1 MTISRQR
8 KKERLRGIN
17 IGRLLELINTMRTFL
32 RLSTGLVGI
41 ISSASSSLLSPKEG
55 NNDRNDKSKKDMITK
70 NQGRGGV
77 MISARRGAEIIQLAL
92 LSLYQLYENIG
103 FLTDQGVLLLPSTS
117 SSSSSLSG
125 TDANDENDKINK
137 IANAVKNHYL
147 ISSRAWMGSVV
158 FSIFSTLLATSDTT
172 TTATT
177 TAATT
182 KQKQHQHQHQHQ
194 GEEYLWWKSLVVPV
208 GISLPLSAHASFEKG
223 LLADEVV
230 ALMGLVVAGMGLRKG
245 WVDTEKEEK
254 EEEEKEEEGKEN
266 GRGGGGGGVKGR
278 EDEEREGEGK
288 EE

>member
-55 NNDRNDKSKKDMITK
+55 NNDRNDKSKKDVITK

-77 MISARRGAEIIQLAL
+77 IISARRGAEILQLAL

-117 SSSSSLSG
+117 SSSSG

-158 FSIFSTLLATSDTT
+158 FSIFSTFLATSAT

-177 TAATT
+177 TTAAAT
-182 KQKQHQHQHQHQ
+182 KQKQKQHQHQHQ

-230 ALMGLVVAGMGLRKG
+230 GLMGLVVAGMGLRKG

-254 EEEEKEEEGKEN
+254 EEEGKEK
-266 GRGGGGGGVKGR
+266 GRGGSGGGVKGR

>member
-77 MISARRGAEIIQLAL
+77 MISARRGAEILQLAL

-103 FLTDQGVLLLPSTS
+103 FLTDQGVLLLPSTSS

-254 EEEEKEEEGKEN
+254 EEEGKEK